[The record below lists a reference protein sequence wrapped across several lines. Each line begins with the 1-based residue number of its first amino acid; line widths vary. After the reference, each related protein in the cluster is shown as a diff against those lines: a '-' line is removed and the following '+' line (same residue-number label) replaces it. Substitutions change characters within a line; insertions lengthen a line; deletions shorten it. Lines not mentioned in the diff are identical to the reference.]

1 MLGILLR
8 PEMGKQNIQLNWRS
22 LLTTQ
27 RSVFFDE
34 YYIFSI
40 EKHHG
45 SKIYANCDHFK
56 QFSLQFAMQWL
67 WCQFR
72 EFGIGS
78 SNNSLIDIFLYSH
91 HLLPDVVFI
100 W

>member
-34 YYIFSI
+34 YYNFSI
-40 EKHHG
+40 EKHRG
-45 SKIYANCDHFK
+45 GKICVNISFLR
-56 QFSLQFAMQWL
+56 SL
-67 WCQFR
+67 
-72 EFGIGS
+72 
-78 SNNSLIDIFLYSH
+78 
-91 HLLPDVVFI
+91 
-100 W
+100 